1 MTGDE
6 DSGVEAIGGDVVPFF
21 LDTGIVPS
29 LLGFEAK
36 KYSLPSK
43 GRVYASIISF
53 TTSPLVILSKGVTT
67 STRLQNRT

>member
-53 TTSPLVILSKGVTT
+53 TTSPLHNNRYGIGEKGAERT
-67 STRLQNRT
+67 SS